1 MRRGSHWA
9 DWVGIIGR
17 VTSSSLQIII
27 LQSSSSNLENS
38 FPQFS
43 VVRSIHDQSSHT
55 CRLELLARAI
65 EGAVRQ
71 STRAQRG

>member
-43 VVRSIHDQSSHT
+43 VVRSIPH
-55 CRLELLARAI
+55 LET
-65 EGAVRQ
+65 GAL
-71 STRAQRG
+71 GMGD